1 MAGEPLPMKKMTKA
15 EKKELAARSL
25 REPDMFRTFEKS
37 ISSYVQASLNLP
49 KVNVMVLQ
57 ASVVEEMCAFSA
69 LDRVKDITC
78 VSLLSLGIKGTR
90 FQLCKTSQ
98 SKKTVQV
105 YQQNQVI

>member
-78 VSLLSLGIKGTR
+78 VSLLSLGIKETR
-90 FQLCKTSQ
+90 FQGPI
-98 SKKTVQV
+98 V
-105 YQQNQVI
+105 